1 MGNNSSLYLQNYTLN
16 LIATDL
22 HGHACIKKCNSEACP
37 TPPSCPAASP
47 GPPSSCPAQPSNPA
61 PSPKPPSCPAPS
73 PGPPSSSSEGPI
85 YRMEETNLDNNSPCP
100 ATEFELCPTPTPSPT
115 PTPTP
120 ETTPTSEYTIPVPT
134 PPTQSELERII
145 QLANNASIINSM
157 KTDPIVIKKFLEMQ
171 YGITDNQFCYYK
183 T

>member
-47 GPPSSCPAQPSNPA
+47 GPPSS
-61 PSPKPPSCPAPS
+61 
-73 PGPPSSSSEGPI
+73 SSEGPI

-115 PTPTP
+115 PTPTS

-157 KTDPIVIKKFLEMQ
+157 KTDPIVIKKFLEKQ
-171 YGITDNQFCYYK
+171 KLN
-183 T
+183 